1 MSWILSGMTVI
12 ADQIELGRIDVGIV
26 VAGESSREPTEATI
40 ARLQDPQAGMQE
52 FKDNLATLTLGSAGV
67 AMILTSKRFSTT
79 GHKLLGGIA
88 RAATQWH
95 GLCVGTATKM
105 TTNPTKLLSEGVG
118 FGTKNMGGCEPYA
131 FNDARCSERVC
142 FTSSRCRQS

>member
-1 MSWILSGMTVI
+1 MNHGSNDCSIAILQSW
-12 ADQIELGRIDVGIV
+12 
-26 VAGESSREPTEATI
+26 
-40 ARLQDPQAGMQE
+40 MQE

-105 TTNPTKLLSEGVG
+105 T
-118 FGTKNMGGCEPYA
+118 
-131 FNDARCSERVC
+131 
-142 FTSSRCRQS
+142 SRTQRNC